1 MQVYQKCIS
10 CQRHLLD
17 ARVMGLEPTASSVT
31 GKRSN
36 QLSYTRIMQFYQNCL
51 VPVNGIEPLFKAY
64 ESSVLPLNY
73 TGPTSPRLRRASK
86 CQIL

>member
-1 MQVYQKCIS
+1 
-10 CQRHLLD
+10 
-17 ARVMGLEPTASSVT
+17 MGLEPTASSVT

-51 VPVNGIEPLFKAY
+51 VPVNGIGPLFEAY

-73 TGPTSPRLRRASK
+73 TGK
-86 CQIL
+86 CSQTILQNLALLKKNAYNALNSGLEE